1 MDSRAGSG
9 APRRVE
15 RIAEVG
21 RRPQH
26 RGVGDEG
33 EAQRLIDLVVE
44 VPGAGSGATSAL
56 RQGPDSLRC

>member
-1 MDSRAGSG
+1 MGERAVSFATKLGFDVEGAGAVEVDLVVLGGSG

-21 RRPQH
+21 RRPQQ

-33 EAQRLIDLVVE
+33 EA
-44 VPGAGSGATSAL
+44 
-56 RQGPDSLRC
+56 